1 MLRTKHRLF
10 SARSDYFD
18 NGQYVA
24 TYDGGPCSLIFADG
38 KEYSFSL
45 WTEEWVKDRIL
56 PKGTAHIACII
67 DYNYEIVFD
76 EASADR
82 IDYDNRGGVTYY
94 KEGGV
99 TIVAHSETP
108 IDDNSRWWIICNK
121 KVYKILY
128 SKRFFSYEAKLY
140 EDDNLIGSISPTQPF
155 FSTTRSRFVKEMP
168 LSERVFIT
176 LLASPWW
183 QGQEV
188 KQS

>member
-56 PKGTAHIACII
+56 PKGTAHIACLI

-82 IDYDNRGGVTYY
+82 IHYDNRGGVTYY

-108 IDDNSRWWIICNK
+108 LDSKSQWLIVCNRK
-121 KVYKILY
+121 KYDCIYNEK
-128 SKRFFSYEAKLY
+128 FFSSLATILEN
-140 EDDNLIGSISPTQPF
+140 ENLIGSIKVKSFTE
-155 FSTTRSRFVKEMP
+155 SSRFVKDMP
-168 LSERVFIT
+168 LSERIFIG
-176 LLASPWW
+176 LLAIPWW
-183 QGQEV
+183 QGREL
-188 KQS
+188 KRS